1 MPRME
6 ERKKLGMYIK
16 FDSEKDKDL
25 IELVDKLG
33 ENRQL
38 GKFIVNAMRI
48 VNSNEKMR
56 ELALN
61 GINLEETQTSLY
73 NRASVLVDTLVNEEK
88 AIYNK
93 TMEVIEVADT
103 LDKLLINRDKAKE
116 LIKRQIV
123 MRKFRKDLEEIMGI
137 PEDVDTLTD
146 EIKNREKQIESHIE
160 MIVATV
166 IEKYSHLLVP
176 SVVGVQAPVQ
186 SVVMQ
191 EVPVNKLDSSI
202 EYNKNNTELESAVK
216 VEEAYKKKKEMASA
230 SFFGNV

>member
-1 MPRME
+1 ME
-6 ERKKLGMYIK
+6 EKKKLGMYIK

-25 IELVDKLG
+25 IELVDSLG

-73 NRASVLVDTLVNEEK
+73 NRASTLVETLVKEEK
-88 AIYNK
+88 AVYSK

-137 PEDVDTLTD
+137 PDDVDALTD

-160 MIVATV
+160 MVVATV
-166 IEKYSHLLVP
+166 IEKYSHLLTP
-176 SVVGVQAPVQ
+176 SMVGVQ

-191 EVPVNKLDSSI
+191 EVPVNKPDSSI
-202 EYNKNNTELESAVK
+202 EYNKNNTELEDTVR
-216 VEEAYKKKKEMASA
+216 VEEAPKKKKEMASA
-230 SFFGNV
+230 SFFGNI

>member
-1 MPRME
+1 ME

-123 MRKFRKDLEEIMGI
+123 MRKFRRDLEEIMGI

-216 VEEAYKKKKEMASA
+216 VEEASKKKKEMASA
-230 SFFGNV
+230 SFFGNI